1 MTRQKSNSLKNR
13 QARNVYFGV
22 ARVLGILL
30 TNVYDSFSV
39 QEQQSFTI
47 NFFPLNSPYIR
58 KFLFQISQLNLEH
71 FFFHVTLLP
80 VFSLSRFHQPN
91 MASKLE

>member
-1 MTRQKSNSLKNR
+1 MTRQKVNSLKNR
-13 QARNVYFGV
+13 QAKNVYFGV
-22 ARVLGILL
+22 ARFLGILL
-30 TNVYDSFSV
+30 MNAYDSFSM

-47 NFFPLNSPYIR
+47 YFFPLNSPYIR

>member
-1 MTRQKSNSLKNR
+1 MTRQKANFLKNI
-13 QARNVYFGV
+13 QAKKVYFGV
-22 ARVLGILL
+22 VRILGILL
-30 TNVYDSFSV
+30 TSAYDSFSV

-47 NFFPLNSPYIR
+47 YVFPLNSTYIH